1 MTWLKVQLERLIT
14 RFSVKQRLISAGQIH
29 SLSRLSLVPQ
39 ILVGRDYCQYA
50 LIKLKN
56 VPRPKR
62 EQALKHQI
70 DALSIWPDTGYSVAW
85 NQGDAQVWL
94 WDKAELTGLIETN
107 QSIEEFGGLYKP
119 AFLAEVLHWQK
130 PQESGLHLYKANH
143 GYDLQYWIEGVL
155 CASQWYLNAP
165 GDQQILRFVRGQGL
179 TSLPNLLA
187 VIEPEQ
193 TEQPWTGAMLSLWEH
208 FFERRS
214 QIILSLAALSLL
226 IMSLQLTAVFRWYWE
241 IGSLERQTATLAESA
256 NELLTARSKARAA
269 NIEIAKLEQLFAVPN
284 ALEAQ
289 QKVYTHLPANL
300 KLSLQTWERNID
312 QVDLTVQGEIPDTLS
327 LVRAFSQDGMKNV
340 RVEPTPE
347 ANKYRIRLKL
357 DGYAQSQQESK

>member
-14 RFSVKQRLISAGQIH
+14 RFSVNQRLISAGQIH
-29 SLSRLSLVPQ
+29 SLSRLTLVPQ

-50 LIKLKN
+50 FIKLKN
-56 VPRPKR
+56 VPRAKR

-70 DALSIWPDTGYSVAW
+70 DALSIWPHTGYSVAW

-94 WDKAELTGLIETN
+94 WDKAELTGLVESDPST
-107 QSIEEFGGLYKP
+107 EFNGLYKP
-119 AFLAEVLHWQK
+119 TFLAEVLHWHK
-130 PQESGLHLYKANH
+130 PLESGLHLYKSTH
-143 GYDLQYWIEGVL
+143 GYDLQYWHEGIL
-155 CASQWYLNAP
+155 QASQWYLNVP
-165 GDQQILRFVRGQGL
+165 GDQQIQRFARGQGL
-179 TSLPNLLA
+179 TSSASSLA
-187 VIEPEQ
+187 AITPEPSD
-193 TEQPWTGAMLSLWEH
+193 QPWPGAMLSLWEH

-241 IGSLERQTATLAESA
+241 IGSLERQTAALAESA
-256 NELLTARSKARAA
+256 NELLTARSQARAA
-269 NIEIAKLEQLFAVPN
+269 VIEITKLEQLFAVPN
-284 ALEAQ
+284 ALESQ
-289 QKVYTHLPANL
+289 QKVYAHLPANL
-300 KLSLQTWERNID
+300 KLNLQTWERNID

-327 LVRAFSQDGMKNV
+327 LVRAFSQDGMTNV

-357 DGYAQSQQESK
+357 DGYAQSQQEAK